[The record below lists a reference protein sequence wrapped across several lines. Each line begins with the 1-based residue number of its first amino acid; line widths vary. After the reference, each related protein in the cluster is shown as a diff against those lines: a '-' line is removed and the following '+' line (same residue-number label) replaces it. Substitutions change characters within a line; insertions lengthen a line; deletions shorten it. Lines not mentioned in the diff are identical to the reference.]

1 MSNRSLRHILR
12 SHTTAALK
20 DPGRFVFSR
29 PFGLIWSLYAA
40 TYSVANGTETVAKEA
55 YPLKS
60 DLITFASTFLV
71 NVPLGVWKDVRFA
84 QLFGSCP
91 DATDAAAKTT
101 VRTASRVASMAVTAT
116 FLLRDGV
123 TIFGSFTL
131 APYCT
136 TLIPDQ
142 AAGNPHTKTVVTQMA
157 VPVLSQLV
165 ATPLHLLGLDL
176 YSRPDRIPWSSRL
189 AMIRSNLAAT
199 TAMRCVRIV
208 PAFGVGCLANMGLR
222 SFLHD
227 GFVPPSAE

>member
-1 MSNRSLRHILR
+1 
-12 SHTTAALK
+12 
-20 DPGRFVFSR
+20 VFSR
-29 PFGLIWSLYAA
+29 PFGLIWTLYAA
-40 TYSVANGTETVAKEA
+40 TYTVANGTESVAKEA
-55 YPLKS
+55 YPPKA

-91 DATDAAAKTT
+91 DATAAAAKTT
-101 VRTASRVASMAVTAT
+101 ARTPSRVASVAVTAT

-136 TLIPDQ
+136 PLIPDY
-142 AAGNPHTKTVVTQMA
+142 AAGYPHSKTVVTQIF

-176 YSRPDRIPWSSRL
+176 YSRPYQLPWSDRL
-189 AMIRSNLAAT
+189 AIIRRNLRAT
-199 TAMRCVRIV
+199 TVMRCVRIV
-208 PAFGVGCLANMGLR
+208 PAFGFGCLANMGLR
-222 SFLHD
+222 SLAHD
-227 GFVPPSAE
+227 SFVHSPADSI